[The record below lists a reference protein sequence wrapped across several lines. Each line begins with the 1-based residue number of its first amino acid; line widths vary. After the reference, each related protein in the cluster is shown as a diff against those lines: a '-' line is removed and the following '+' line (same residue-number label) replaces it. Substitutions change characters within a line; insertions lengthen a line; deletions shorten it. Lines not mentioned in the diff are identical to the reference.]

1 MLKIIDIEISSML
14 EITLGFSYIFLIKL
28 LSNLIMQD
36 YIKKKLKFSKFC
48 NTFEIYKVLY
58 M

>member
-1 MLKIIDIEISSML
+1 ML

-36 YIKKKLKFSKFC
+36 YIKKKLKFQNFATLLRFIRYYICK
-48 NTFEIYKVLY
+48 YL
-58 M
+58 

>member
-1 MLKIIDIEISSML
+1 ML

>member
-28 LSNLIMQD
+28 LSNLIIQD
-36 YIKKKLKFSKFC
+36 SIKKKLKGFKSYYIL
-48 NTFEIYKVLY
+48 EII
-58 M
+58 